1 MSLVVLLNFSNKITN
16 RIYILTKSWN
26 NKMARKI
33 LISNIVFKFI
43 VSQFTGI
50 SELISNNINE
60 KIYYYVKTA
69 KYN

>member
-1 MSLVVLLNFSNKITN
+1 M
-16 RIYILTKSWN
+16 SWN

-43 VSQFTGI
+43 VSQFNGI
-50 SELISNNINE
+50 SKLISNNINE
-60 KIYYYVKTA
+60 QIYYYVKTA

>member
-1 MSLVVLLNFSNKITN
+1 
-16 RIYILTKSWN
+16 
-26 NKMARKI
+26 MARKI

>member
-1 MSLVVLLNFSNKITN
+1 MVVLLNFSNKITN

-26 NKMARKI
+26 NKMARKS